1 MLQIQKKSLLFRTI
15 IIVVITLSNMLV
27 TAYCVYTWKSNGT
40 LVSPSNCNNNI
51 WRFLLQNIVILLPFI
66 VLFLISLYLLKGRFA
81 DEMYLKVNGKY
92 QKTVVFIL
100 SLVLLTFTI
109 YCLFRQENKIR
120 VALCLLYYLVFI
132 AFPEEFL
139 CRDVLTYLLK
149 NEKAI
154 IRYCVPNL
162 LFGLSHVFSYS
173 GWEKITVDSLTYF
186 MTSQL
191 LGLFGSGCL
200 FQFMKE
206 KTRTIWIPVL
216 VHGFFDYTCILLY
229 K

>member
-1 MLQIQKKSLLFRTI
+1 MLYTYTETWRQCINSYTLQFSLSGFI
-15 IIVVITLSNMLV
+15 IFILPDFWVFVDCSFSI
-27 TAYCVYTWKSNGT
+27 
-40 LVSPSNCNNNI
+40 I
-51 WRFLLQNIVILLPFI
+51 LQ
-66 VLFLISLYLLKGRFA
+66 
-81 DEMYLKVNGKY
+81 NGKY

-173 GWEKITVDSLTYF
+173 GWEKITVDYLAHF

-191 LGLFGSGCL
+191 LGLFVSGCL

-216 VHGFFDYTCILLY
+216 IHGFLDYTSILLY